1 MTLVVID
8 TSVLI
13 GLIDA
18 RDVWHRAALQ
28 LQAALRAARL
38 TSVHFECTIEFIP
51 IKSWAARGA
60 GVPGSYAGHSRP
72 PSPDRGRL
80 LSTGGYD
87 L

>member
-1 MTLVVID
+1 MTLVAID

-38 TSVHFECTIEFIP
+38 TPVHFECTVTE
-51 IKSWAARGA
+51 A
-60 GVPGSYAGHSRP
+60 
-72 PSPDRGRL
+72 
-80 LSTGGYD
+80 LSTRHGGCGNNVACRNSPNS
-87 L
+87 LPVW